1 MAIAVDTYR
10 EQLSGNIVKLI
21 MMYTVNVGRLEKMTL
36 KILSKKQR
44 EENLILSS
52 TKNRTYV
59 ILLVTKK
66 SKYMYVAVYNYSRL
80 VIKQN
85 KIAF

>member
-10 EQLSGNIVKLI
+10 EQLSGNIVKVI

-36 KILSKKQR
+36 KILCKKQR

-59 ILLVTKK
+59 ILLVTK
-66 SKYMYVAVYNYSRL
+66 NLRRL
-80 VIKQN
+80 YPIKVHVCGGV
-85 KIAF
+85 

>member
-1 MAIAVDTYR
+1 MDTYR

-59 ILLVTKK
+59 ILLVTK
-66 SKYMYVAVYNYSRL
+66 NLRRL
-80 VIKQN
+80 YLIEVCHKTKQDSLL
-85 KIAF
+85 IVPSTRYF